1 MDKILKN
8 LKNIEAWIDFNSP
21 PPDFKTHY
29 DFMNLVVEVMNRCL
43 YLLKAG
49 LGSVPDEETANTGY
63 PQHKAIIVGYLV
75 QLTKLYE
82 GALIHICGSQPQLA
96 RIFFRAIL
104 EIAINIAHLIK
115 FKKQFDQSSP
125 LVPYPSELKMLHEL
139 KNKAKTRTLTP
150 IERRINQS
158 ILSRLEKDGIAQ
170 TELMREDTQNIEKKN
185 TSQFCESLGY
195 NTSLYLYVFRKETD
209 YVHRDWHNIRS
220 HYLTQKGNHY
230 VPDFS
235 LDAPNPR
242 LACHLTQICLET
254 LLVYLEWNKSD
265 PDGLIASTVAK
276 LRELNAALDDAYES
290 ILGE

>member
-63 PQHKAIIVGYLV
+63 SEHKAIIVGHLV

-115 FKKQFDQSSP
+115 FKKQFDQSSA
-125 LVPYPSELKMLHEL
+125 LVPYPSELQMLHEL
-139 KNKAKTRTLTP
+139 ENNAKTRPLTP
-150 IERRINQS
+150 IERRINKS

-170 TELMREDTQNIEKKN
+170 TELMHEDTQNIKKKN
-185 TSQFCESLGY
+185 TSPFCESLGY
-195 NTSLYLYVFRKETD
+195 NASLYLYVFREETD

-254 LLVYLEWNKSD
+254 LLTYLKWNESD
-265 PDGLIASTVAK
+265 PDGLIVSAAVK
-276 LRELNAALDDAYES
+276 LRELNAAIDEAYES
-290 ILGE
+290 TLNE